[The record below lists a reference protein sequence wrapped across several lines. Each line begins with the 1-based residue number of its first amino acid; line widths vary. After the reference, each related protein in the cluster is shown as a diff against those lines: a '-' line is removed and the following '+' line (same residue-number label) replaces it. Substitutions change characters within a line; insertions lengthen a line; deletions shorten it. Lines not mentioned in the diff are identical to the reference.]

1 MQGPSREES
10 SMDRESLFKE
20 SRRRA
25 FEAPSNPG
33 IKIWH
38 YMDFTRLV
46 NMLEERGLFFRRAD
60 SFADRFEGTMS
71 QPVRDFLQRGHE
83 RISAEEYGQMIR
95 KVRASSFVNCW
106 HMNESESAAMWK
118 LFSSATEQSIC
129 IQSTYARLREVLP
142 EDVNLGTVKYIA
154 YDRDHIPF
162 DDLWWPLLHKRKSF
176 EYERE
181 LRAVWSDMESIRGET
196 GQRRA
201 GVWKRVDLQR
211 LIEGVYVSAEADT
224 WFLKLVRKVLRRYD
238 TSLEVRQ
245 SDLADEPLFD

>member
-1 MQGPSREES
+1 
-10 SMDRESLFKE
+10 MDRESLLSQ
-20 SRRRA
+20 SRHRA
-25 FEAPSNPG
+25 FQPPPDSR

-46 NMLEERGLFFRRAD
+46 NMLEEGGLFFRRAD

-71 QPVRDFLQRGHE
+71 QPLRDFLEHGNE
-83 RISAEEYGQMIR
+83 RISAEEYAQMIR
-95 KVRASSFVNCW
+95 KVRAYSFVNCW
-106 HMNESESAAMWK
+106 HMNASESAAMWK

-129 IQSTYARLREVLP
+129 IQSTYAKFRDVLP
-142 EDVNLGTVKYIA
+142 EDVYLGTVKYIS
-154 YDRDHIPF
+154 YDRDQIPF

-181 LRAVWSDMESIRGET
+181 LRAVWSDMESIRGDS
-196 GQRRA
+196 GARRA

-224 WFLKLVRKVLRRYD
+224 WFLKLVRKVLRRYE
-238 TSLEVRQ
+238 TNIEVRQ

>member
-1 MQGPSREES
+1 
-10 SMDRESLFKE
+10 MDPESLLKE
-20 SRRRA
+20 GRRRA
-25 FEAPSNPG
+25 FEAPSNPR

-46 NMLEERGLFFRRAD
+46 NMLEEGGLFFRRAD
-60 SFADRFEGTMS
+60 SFEDRFEGTMS
-71 QPVRDFLQRGHE
+71 QPVRDFLERGHE
-83 RISAEEYGQMIR
+83 RITVEEYAQMIR
-95 KVRASSFVNCW
+95 RVRGSSFVNCW

-129 IQSTYARLREVLP
+129 IQSTYARLREALPDDVL
-142 EDVNLGTVKYIA
+142 LGTVNYIA

-181 LRAVWSDMESIRGET
+181 LRAVWSDMDSIRGET
-196 GQRRA
+196 AARRA
-201 GVWKRVDLQR
+201 GVWKKVDMPR
-211 LIEGVYVSAEADT
+211 LIEGVYVSADAHT

-238 TSLEVRQ
+238 THLEVRQ

>member
-1 MQGPSREES
+1 
-10 SMDRESLFKE
+10 MDSESLFKQ
-20 SRRRA
+20 SRHRA
-25 FEAPSNPG
+25 FEAPADPR

-46 NMLEERGLFFRRAD
+46 NMLEEGGLFFRRAD
-60 SFADRFEGTMS
+60 SFSDRFEGTMS
-71 QPVRDFLQRGHE
+71 QPVRDFLEHGQE
-83 RISAEEYGQMIR
+83 QISTEEYAQMIR

-142 EDVNLGTVKYIA
+142 EDVYLGTVKYIL

-181 LRAVWSDMESIRGET
+181 LRAVWSDMDSIRGEA
-196 GQRRA
+196 GARRA
-201 GVWKRVDLQR
+201 GVWKKVDLVR

-224 WFLKLVRKVLRRYD
+224 WFLKLVRKVLRRYG
-238 TSLEVRQ
+238 TNLEVRQ

>member
-1 MQGPSREES
+1 
-10 SMDRESLFKE
+10 MDAESLFKE

-25 FEAPSNPG
+25 FEAPADPR

-60 SFADRFEGTMS
+60 SFADRFEGTIS
-71 QPVRDFLQRGHE
+71 QPVRDFLEKGQE
-83 RISAEEYGQMIR
+83 RIGPEQYAEMVR

-118 LFSSATEQSIC
+118 LFSSSTAQSIC

-142 EDVNLGTVKYIA
+142 EDVHLGTVKYIS
-154 YDRDHIPF
+154 YDRDEIPF
-162 DDLWWPLLHKRKSF
+162 DDFWWPLLHKRKSF

-181 LRAVWSDMESIRGET
+181 LRAVWSDMEALRANG
-196 GQRRA
+196 GARRA
-201 GVWKRVDLQR
+201 GVWKQVDLPR
-211 LIEGVYVSAEADT
+211 LIEKVYVSAEADR

-238 TSLEVRQ
+238 TDLEVRQ